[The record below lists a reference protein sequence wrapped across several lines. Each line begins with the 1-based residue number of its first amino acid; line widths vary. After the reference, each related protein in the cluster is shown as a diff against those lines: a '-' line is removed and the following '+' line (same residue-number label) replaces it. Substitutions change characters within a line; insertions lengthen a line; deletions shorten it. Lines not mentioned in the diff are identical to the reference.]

1 MADYLIRR
9 LLQAVPL
16 LIAISIIV
24 FALLQMTPGGPL
36 SVGEGGSNP
45 AAAAQMAKIREQY
58 GLNDPIPVQ
67 YLRWIGGVVTGDWG
81 DSFKT
86 GQPVLQVIGERVG
99 VTLTVSGLAFLLST
113 VIALGI
119 GVVAAVNRQ
128 SAFDYTTTGLS
139 FIGLATPSF
148 WFALMLVYVFSFQL
162 GWLPASGL
170 QDLRAGYTGFDGVI
184 DRIRHLILPVAVLSL
199 VSVASLTR
207 YVRAS
212 MLDVLAQDYIRT
224 ARGSGLSE
232 RTVIV
237 GHALKNAAIPVT
249 TVVLLGIPEIFLGA
263 VITETIFGLP
273 GMGRLFIE
281 SANERDYPVLL
292 GLLMIAALLVVIANL
307 VADLVY
313 ARLDPRIS
321 YA

>member
-1 MADYLIRR
+1 MANYLIRR

-81 DSFKT
+81 ESFKT
-86 GQPVLQVIGERVG
+86 GQPVLQVIGERVE
-99 VTLTVSGLAFLLST
+99 VTLTISGLAFLLST
-113 VIALGI
+113 VIALVI
-119 GVVAAVNRQ
+119 GVIAAVNRQ
-128 SAFDYTTTGLS
+128 STFDYTTTGLS

-170 QDLRAGYTGFDGVI
+170 QDLRAGYTGFDSVI

-207 YVRAS
+207 YVRSS

-224 ARGSGLSE
+224 ARGSGLAE

-249 TVVLLGIPEIFLGA
+249 TVVLLSIPEIFLGA

>member
-81 DSFKT
+81 ESFKT

-113 VIALGI
+113 VLALVI

-207 YVRAS
+207 YVRSS

-224 ARGSGLSE
+224 ARGSGLAE

-249 TVVLLGIPEIFLGA
+249 TVVLLSIPEIFLGA

>member
-1 MADYLIRR
+1 MANYLLRR
-9 LLQAVPL
+9 VLQAVPL
-16 LIAISIIV
+16 LIAISVIV

-58 GLNDPIPVQ
+58 GLNDPIPLQ

-81 DSFKT
+81 ESFKT
-86 GQPVLQVIGERVG
+86 GQPVLQVIGDRVS

-113 VIALGI
+113 VLALAI
-119 GVVAAVNRQ
+119 GVIAAVNRQ

-148 WFALMLVYVFSFQL
+148 WFGLMLIYVFSFQL
-162 GWLPASGL
+162 GLLPASGL
-170 QDLRAGYTGFDGVI
+170 EDLRAGYTGFDNVI

-207 YVRAS
+207 YVRSS

-224 ARGSGLSE
+224 ARGSGLAE
-232 RTVIV
+232 RTVII
-237 GHALKNAAIPVT
+237 GHALKNASIPVT
-249 TVVLLGIPEIFLGA
+249 TVVLLSIPEIFLGA

-307 VADLVY
+307 VADLIY

>member
-1 MADYLIRR
+1 MASYLIRR

-16 LIAISIIV
+16 LIAISIVV

-36 SVGEGGSNP
+36 SMGEGGSNP

-67 YLRWIGGVVTGDWG
+67 YLHWIGGVVTGDWG

-113 VIALGI
+113 VIALII
-119 GVVAAVNRQ
+119 GVIAAVNRQ

-170 QDLRAGYTGFDGVI
+170 QDLRAGYTGFDGAI

-224 ARGSGLSE
+224 ARGSGLAE

-249 TVVLLGIPEIFLGA
+249 TVVLLSIPEIFLGA

>member
-1 MADYLIRR
+1 MANYLLRR
-9 LLQAVPL
+9 VLQAVPL
-16 LIAISIIV
+16 LIAISVIV

-58 GLNDPIPVQ
+58 GLNDPIPLQ

-81 DSFKT
+81 ESFKT
-86 GQPVLQVIGERVG
+86 GQPVLQVIGDRVS

-113 VIALGI
+113 VLALVI
-119 GVVAAVNRQ
+119 GVIAAVNRQ

-148 WFALMLVYVFSFQL
+148 WFGLMLIYVFSFQL
-162 GWLPASGL
+162 GLLPASGL
-170 QDLRAGYTGFDGVI
+170 EDLRAGYTGFDNVI

-207 YVRAS
+207 YVRSS

-224 ARGSGLSE
+224 ARGSGLAE
-232 RTVIV
+232 RTVII
-237 GHALKNAAIPVT
+237 GHALKNASIPVT
-249 TVVLLGIPEIFLGA
+249 TVVLLSIPEIFLGA

>member
-1 MADYLIRR
+1 MASYLARR
-9 LLQAVPL
+9 LLQALPL
-16 LIAISIIV
+16 LLAISIIV

-36 SVGEGGSNP
+36 SLGEGGSNP
-45 AAAAQMAKIREQY
+45 AAAAQMEKIREQY
-58 GLNDPIPVQ
+58 GLNDPMPVQ
-67 YLRWIGGVVTGDWG
+67 YLRWAGGVLTGDWG
-81 DSFKT
+81 TSFKT
-86 GQPVLQVIGERVG
+86 GQPVLDVIGQRVS
-99 VTLTVSGLAFLLST
+99 VTLTVSGLAFLFST
-113 VIALGI
+113 VLSLVI
-119 GVVAAVNRQ
+119 GAVAAVHRQ
-128 SAFDYTTTGLS
+128 SVFDYTTTGFS

-170 QDLRAGYTGFDGVI
+170 QDLRANPTGFAGFI
-184 DRIRHLILPVAVLSL
+184 DRLEHLILPVMVLSL
-199 VSVASLTR
+199 VSVATLTR
-207 YVRAS
+207 YVRSA

-224 ARGSGLSE
+224 ARGSGLGE
-232 RTVIV
+232 RTVII
-237 GHALKNAAIPVT
+237 GHAMKNAAIPVT
-249 TVVLLGIPEIFLGA
+249 TVVLLSIPEIFLGA

-292 GLLMIAALLVVIANL
+292 GLLMIAALLVVIANI

>member
-1 MADYLIRR
+1 MASYLIRR

-16 LIAISIIV
+16 LIAISIVV

-36 SVGEGGSNP
+36 SMGEGGSNP

-67 YLRWIGGVVTGDWG
+67 YLHWIGGVVTGDWG

-113 VIALGI
+113 VIALII
-119 GVVAAVNRQ
+119 GVIAAVNRQ

-170 QDLRAGYTGFDGVI
+170 QDLRAGYTGFDGAI
-184 DRIRHLILPVAVLSL
+184 DRIRHLILPVAMLSL

-224 ARGSGLSE
+224 ARGSGLAE

-249 TVVLLGIPEIFLGA
+249 TVVLLSIPEIFLGA

>member
-1 MADYLIRR
+1 MAGYLIRR
-9 LLQAVPL
+9 LFQAVPL
-16 LIAISIIV
+16 LVAISIIV

-45 AAAAQMAKIREQY
+45 AAAAQMEKLREQY
-58 GLNDPIPVQ
+58 GLNDPLPVQ
-67 YLRWIGGVVTGDWG
+67 YLRWAGGVVAGDWG
-81 DSFKT
+81 TSFKT
-86 GQPVLQVIGERVG
+86 GQPVLQVIGERVS

-113 VIALGI
+113 VLALII

-128 SAFDYTTTGLS
+128 SAFDYATTGLS

-148 WFALMLVYVFSFQL
+148 WFGLMLIYVFSFQL
-162 GWLPASGL
+162 GVLPASGL
-170 QDLRAGYTGFDGVI
+170 QDLRASHAGFDGVL
-184 DRIRHLILPVAVLSL
+184 DRLRHLVLPVTVLSL

-207 YVRAS
+207 YVRSS

-224 ARGSGLSE
+224 ARGSGLDG
-232 RTVIV
+232 RGVII
-237 GHALKNAAIPVT
+237 GHALKNASIPVV
-249 TVVLLGIPEIFLGA
+249 TVVLLTVPEIFLGA

-292 GLLMIAALLVVIANL
+292 GLLMIAALLVVLANL
-307 VADLVY
+307 LADLVY
-313 ARLDPRIS
+313 ARLDPRIT

>member
-36 SVGEGGSNP
+36 SLGEGGSNP

-81 DSFKT
+81 ESFKT

-113 VIALGI
+113 VLALVI

-207 YVRAS
+207 YVRSS

-224 ARGSGLSE
+224 ARGSGLAE

-249 TVVLLGIPEIFLGA
+249 TVVLLSIPEIFLGA

>member
-67 YLRWIGGVVTGDWG
+67 YLRWVGGVVTGDWG
-81 DSFKT
+81 ESFKT

-113 VIALGI
+113 VLALVI

-170 QDLRAGYTGFDGVI
+170 QNLRAGYTGFDSVI

-207 YVRAS
+207 YVRSS

-224 ARGSGLSE
+224 ARGSGLAE
-232 RTVIV
+232 RTVVV

>member
-1 MADYLIRR
+1 M
-9 LLQAVPL
+9 
-16 LIAISIIV
+16 
-24 FALLQMTPGGPL
+24 
-36 SVGEGGSNP
+36 GEGGSNP

-67 YLRWIGGVVTGDWG
+67 YLHWIGGVVTGDWG

-113 VIALGI
+113 VIALII
-119 GVVAAVNRQ
+119 GVIAAVNRQ

-170 QDLRAGYTGFDGVI
+170 QDLRAGYTGFDGAI

-224 ARGSGLSE
+224 ARGSGLAE

-249 TVVLLGIPEIFLGA
+249 TVVLLSIPEIFLGA

>member
-99 VTLTVSGLAFLLST
+99 VTLTISGMAFLLST